1 MPLCLN
7 LWSYGKWH
15 GNPPLL
21 NHLNLLNRI
30 FFLQLMFSVV
40 TLFFSLSYRYDS
52 VTKDGQLIYQNQLN
66 EYNKPFFD
74 ICDGLFANY
83 SWQVRVSPFL
93 LISNCEVIF
102 PYLFSF
108 HLNYPAGFIGR
119 LSKAFS
125 CCCRRAEVWCL
136 HGYWCVWE
144 RHLWWWRM
152 DCMSKIQAWKIF
164 SHFNIL
170 LSIYHMLPLQCRLF
184 TRLHICM
191 INGSQIVEMS

>member
-7 LWSYGKWH
+7 LWSYGKWY

-21 NHLNLLNRI
+21 NHLILHNRI
-30 FFLQLMFSVV
+30 FFFDLCSQLSPC
-40 TLFFSLSYRYDS
+40 FSLCHTGMIVWLKMANLAIKTNWMSTINPFLIS
-52 VTKDGQLIYQNQLN
+52 VMVYLPIIPGR
-66 EYNKPFFD
+66 
-74 ICDGLFANY
+74 
-83 SWQVRVSPFL
+83 SVSPFL
-93 LISNCEVIF
+93 LISKCEVIF
-102 PYLFSF
+102 PYLCSF

-144 RHLWWWRM
+144 RHLWWWTM

-170 LSIYHMLPLQCRLF
+170 LSIYHMLPLLCRLF
-184 TRLHICM
+184 TLLHICM
-191 INGSQIVEMS
+191 ITGSQIVEMS